1 MKLSLI
7 SILISAVLLSAADF
21 LIVPQPQDFAI
32 FDQYEQPL
40 SDTGKNRFPPF
51 SPFQVIKRNELMG
64 DQITEAVRLSCRGST
79 YYLPRGNKT
88 TDKLLL
94 KILGNCSI
102 LNDSVLLKKDIKVYT
117 GSPSGAPSFT
127 IKADQQVIRVF
138 RHGNNHYL
146 LTSGQNGRYGWYSG
160 SADVFR
166 AGKTTVKVTSTRQDD
181 LAGIEQIVKKRI
193 ESVNE
198 TYHSI
203 FGYFNHMTNQGKL
216 IPSWSVVTIKNAIQ
230 CRLSGSSQM
239 TGQLEQSTRYIV
251 QDIEQSLLGK
261 PYSVSYKSGLI
272 EIGPREN

>member
-1 MKLSLI
+1 MVQLT
-7 SILISAVLLSAADF
+7 AADIV
-21 LIVPQPQDFAI
+21 IVPQLQDFAI

-40 SDTGKNRFPPF
+40 SDTEKNRFPPF

-64 DQITEAVRLSCRGST
+64 DQITEAVRLSCQGRT
-79 YYLPRGNKT
+79 YYLPKKNKS

-94 KILGNCSI
+94 KALVNCSI

-117 GSPSGAPSFT
+117 GSTSGTPSFT

-160 SADVFR
+160 SADVFH
-166 AGKTTVKVTSTRQDD
+166 AGKTTVKATSARQND
-181 LAGIEQIVKKRI
+181 LAGVEQIVKKRI
-193 ESVNE
+193 QAVNE
-198 TYHSI
+198 TYNSI
-203 FGYFNHMTNQGKL
+203 FGYFNQMTNQDKL
-216 IPSWSVVTIKNAIQ
+216 IPSWTVVTVKSAIQ
-230 CRLSGSSQM
+230 CRLSGSSQV